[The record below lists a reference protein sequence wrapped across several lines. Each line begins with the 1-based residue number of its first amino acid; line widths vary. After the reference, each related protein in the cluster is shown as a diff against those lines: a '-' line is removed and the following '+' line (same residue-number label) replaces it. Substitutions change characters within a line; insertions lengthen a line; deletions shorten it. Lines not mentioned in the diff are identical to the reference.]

1 MRERHPIKSLPR
13 QSPRNVGTENNGYH
27 SPPPLGMDTEWSEF
41 DIACMRRALE
51 VAEHGR
57 GQVSPNPPVGC
68 VLTRN
73 GEMIAEGW
81 HDHLGDLHA
90 EQAAIANA
98 ERLGVITE
106 GCSAYVTLEPCNHFG
121 RTPPCTQ
128 ALLWA
133 GVQEVIVA
141 TRDPN
146 PTVRGEGIQVLL
158 DAGITVREGLLQEDA
173 QTQMQAF
180 MHWCEYKR
188 PLVTL
193 KAAMDANG
201 VVDGK
206 TPGRFTSEESL
217 TGAHRLR
224 RECDAILV
232 GVNTIIRDDPSLN
245 IRRVTT
251 GKREQP
257 LRIVLDRTLRIPSD
271 AKVLNDGEE
280 TILVHI
286 QPDSRGVALPAGDG
300 GADLNALLD
309 HLGDRGIQELV
320 VEGGP
325 IVWKQFLDEGLVDRA
340 IIIQANI
347 ELGDGPESGIND
359 ERISNAG
366 LEVVG
371 HLDWGGDSVTLWSRP
386 DLPWPSHNWLS
397 H

>member
-13 QSPRNVGTENNGYH
+13 QYPRNVGTENNGYH
-27 SPPPLGMDTEWSEF
+27 SPPPPDMDTEWSEF
-41 DIACMRRALE
+41 DVACMRRALE

-68 VLTRN
+68 VLARN
-73 GEMIAEGW
+73 GDIIAVGW
-81 HDHLGDLHA
+81 HDHLGGLHA

-98 ERLGVITE
+98 ERLGVTTE
-106 GCSAYVTLEPCNHFG
+106 GCTAYVTLEPCNHFG

-180 MHWCEYKR
+180 MHWCECKR

-232 GVNTIIRDDPSLN
+232 GVNTIIRDNPSLN
-245 IRRVTT
+245 IRRVTA

-271 AKVLNDGEE
+271 AKVLTDGEE

-340 IIIQANI
+340 IIIQSDI
-347 ELGDGPESGIND
+347 ELGDGPESGIDD

-371 HLDWGGDSVTLWSRP
+371 HLDWGGDLVTLWSRP
-386 DLPWPSHNWLS
+386 DLPWPSPNWLS

>member
-1 MRERHPIKSLPR
+1 MSLPR
-13 QSPRNVGTENNGYH
+13 QYPRNDGTENNGYH
-27 SPPPLGMDTEWSEF
+27 PPPPPYMDTEWSEF

-73 GEMIAEGW
+73 GEMIALGW

-98 ERLGVITE
+98 ERLGVTTE
-106 GCSAYVTLEPCNHFG
+106 GCTAYVTLEPCNHFG

-158 DAGITVREGLLQEDA
+158 DAGITVREGLLRKDA

-206 TPGRFTSEESL
+206 TPGRFPSEESL

-245 IRRVTT
+245 IRRVTA
-251 GKREQP
+251 KREQP
-257 LRIVLDRTLRIPSD
+257 LRIVLDRTLRIPPD

-309 HLGDRGIQELV
+309 HLGDRGIQELL

-340 IIIQANI
+340 IIIRSDI
-347 ELGDGPESGIND
+347 ELGDGPESGIDD
-359 ERISNAG
+359 ERISDAG
-366 LEVVG
+366 LEIVR

-386 DLPWPSHNWLS
+386 DLPLPTPNWLS

>member
-1 MRERHPIKSLPR
+1 
-13 QSPRNVGTENNGYH
+13 
-27 SPPPLGMDTEWSEF
+27 MDTEWSEF

-73 GEMIAEGW
+73 GEMIAVGW

-146 PTVRGEGIQVLL
+146 PTVRGEGIQVLI
-158 DAGITVREGLLQEDA
+158 DAGITVREGLLREDA

-180 MHWCEYKR
+180 MHWCECKR

-206 TPGRFTSEESL
+206 KPGRFTSEESL

-245 IRRVTT
+245 IRRVTV

-340 IIIQANI
+340 IIIQSDI
-347 ELGDGPESGIND
+347 ELGDGPESGIDD

-386 DLPWPSHNWLS
+386 DLPLPSPNWLL

>member
-1 MRERHPIKSLPR
+1 
-13 QSPRNVGTENNGYH
+13 
-27 SPPPLGMDTEWSEF
+27 MDTWSEF
-41 DIACMRRALE
+41 DVSCMRRALE
-51 VAEHGR
+51 LAEHGR

-73 GEMIAEGW
+73 EQIIAVGW

-98 ERLGVITE
+98 EWRGVTTE
-106 GCSAYVTLEPCNHFG
+106 GCTAYVTLEPCNHFG

-128 ALLWA
+128 SLLWA
-133 GVQEVIVA
+133 GVKEVIVA

-158 DAGITVREGLLQEDA
+158 DAGIVVREGLFGDEA

-180 MHWCEYKR
+180 MHWCQCKQ

-201 VVDGK
+201 VVDGE

-217 TGAHRLR
+217 NGAHRLR
-224 RECDAILV
+224 GQCDAILV

-245 IRRVTT
+245 IRRGDR
-251 GKREQP
+251 GKRMHP
-257 LRIVLDRTLRIPSD
+257 LRIVLDRTLRIPTD
-271 AKVLNDGEE
+271 AKVMTDGQE
-280 TILVHI
+280 TVLVHT

-309 HLGDRGIQELV
+309 HLGDRGIQELL

-340 IIIQANI
+340 IIIQSST
-347 ELGDGPESGIND
+347 ELGDGPKSGLD
-359 ERISNAG
+359 ENRISNAG
-366 LEVVG
+366 LEIVDT
-371 HLDWGGDSVTLWSRP
+371 LDWGGDSVTLWSRP
-386 DLPWPSHNWLS
+386 DLSWPSHDWP
-397 H
+397 